1 MYKFTQVEDQIKFA
15 LPLNRDTEHLY
26 YNTRLIIDANVLT
39 EPRTWLISKINRTN
53 SKGVVVYTLAQD
65 LFNEHTDKADYDED
79 GNVIAW
85 WADWNQSTIT
95 PEEGIPQDSPLFSS
109 ITSKITTSGNS
120 TQIRVGGSKTFTV
133 SFTQDDEPVTDHEP
147 GTWSFTID
155 GEDATE
161 IITSVTYPAD
171 NKVKIKIKDSDDL
184 IGKILSVTNTSS
196 GDIISSFDVE
206 IIAL

>member
-1 MYKFTQVEDQIKFA
+1 MIIDTKLYNPDAENRAWLLSKTKRISPNGICVATFTQDKFDQHK
-15 LPLNRDTEHLY
+15 
-26 YNTRLIIDANVLT
+26 
-39 EPRTWLISKINRTN
+39 
-53 SKGVVVYTLAQD
+53 
-65 LFNEHTDKADYDED
+65 DYIEKDED
-79 GNVIAW
+79 GNIIGM
-85 WADWNQSTIT
+85 WADYWVSSIS
-95 PEEGIPQDSPLFSS
+95 PQAEDDSSPLFSS

-196 GDIISSFDVE
+196 GDIVSSFDVE